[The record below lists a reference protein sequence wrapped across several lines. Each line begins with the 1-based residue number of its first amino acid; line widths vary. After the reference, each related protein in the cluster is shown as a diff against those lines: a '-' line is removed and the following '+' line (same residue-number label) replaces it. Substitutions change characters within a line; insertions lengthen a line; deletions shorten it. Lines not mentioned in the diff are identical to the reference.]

1 MTDWPTIVS
10 RHSSEVWQA
19 AYRLLGDREE
29 AADCLQETF
38 LEALEISRR
47 QKVRH
52 WRGLLKRLCTC
63 RAVDRLRRRL
73 RRGETQ
79 ADPAQW
85 TAIACQGPGP
95 VEEAQA
101 AELARRLPLA
111 VAQLP
116 PQQASVFCL
125 RCLEDLSYR
134 EIARQLDLKV
144 SHVGVLLN
152 RARANVRETLLADE
166 PSAVVEGES

>member
-1 MTDWPTIVS
+1 MMDWPTIVI
-10 RHSSEVWQA
+10 RHSNEVWQA

-47 QKVRH
+47 QEVRH
-52 WRGLLKRLCTC
+52 WPGLLKRICTC

-79 ADPAQW
+79 ADPAGW
-85 TAIACQGPGP
+85 TALACQDPGP

-101 AELARRLPLA
+101 AELAGRLRLA

-116 PQQASVFCL
+116 PQQAAVFCL
-125 RCLEDLSYR
+125 RCVEELSYR
-134 EIARQLDLKV
+134 DIAGQLDLKV

-152 RARANVRETLLADE
+152 RARAKVREMLLADE
-166 PSAVVEGES
+166 PSAVVEGQS

>member
-1 MTDWPTIVS
+1 M
-10 RHSSEVWQA
+10 
-19 AYRLLGDREE
+19 
-29 AADCLQETF
+29 
-38 LEALEISRR
+38 
-47 QKVRH
+47 
-52 WRGLLKRLCTC
+52 
-63 RAVDRLRRRL
+63 
-73 RRGETQ
+73 
-79 ADPAQW
+79 
-85 TAIACQGPGP
+85 
-95 VEEAQA
+95 EEAQA
-101 AELARRLPLA
+101 AELAGRLRLA

-116 PQQASVFCL
+116 PQQAGVFCL